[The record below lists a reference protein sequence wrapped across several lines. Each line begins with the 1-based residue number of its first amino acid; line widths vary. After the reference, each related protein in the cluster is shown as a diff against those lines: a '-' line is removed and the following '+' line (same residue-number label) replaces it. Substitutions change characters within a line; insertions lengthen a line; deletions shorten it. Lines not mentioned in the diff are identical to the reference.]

1 MAKPARENV
10 VREIGLFQ
18 GRLGFNRAII
28 LLEAGCSR
36 FSNIDGPTYIPF
48 AKGDMRTAWE
58 EIRKVLEREGLVRNA
73 AAASMWTR
81 EQSRRPT
88 PFPADSFNL
97 RALVPDPMNVAS
109 LTPACFQ
116 CLAASPMAGFE
127 VTTYGRF

>member
-58 EIRKVLEREGLVRNA
+58 EIRKVLEREGLVRKCRRSLDVDARTIQTANRVPRRFVQSPGFGPRSNECCEPNA
-73 AAASMWTR
+73 SVFSMSCR
-81 EQSRRPT
+81 LS
-88 PFPADSFNL
+88 
-97 RALVPDPMNVAS
+97 
-109 LTPACFQ
+109 
-116 CLAASPMAGFE
+116 
-127 VTTYGRF
+127 YGRF